1 MNTILRAVS
10 LILLLMTGLS
20 VRSQNSHP
28 SDGFFKK
35 ENIITGGTLNA
46 SFGNQI
52 TALGVSPYIGYSLN
66 RFVDVAISPALNYI
80 SQRDYYAVGD
90 KLRQTTFGPGAFVRV
105 FPVKFLFGI
114 AQVEHNISRFR
125 YLPAVG
131 SVYQP
136 DQLEIKADC
145 VLLGVGLSN
154 GRDFQVR
161 RSYYY
166 FSVLWDVRKA
176 NNSPYVDNLN
186 RAVPIIRAGYNIAL
200 FQ

>member
-1 MNTILRAVS
+1 MRQTITLFV
-10 LILLLMTGLS
+10 LLLTCLS
-20 VRSQNSHP
+20 VHSQDSET
-28 SDGFFKK
+28 SDRFFRKDR
-35 ENIITGGTLNA
+35 IITGGTVNA

-52 TALGVSPYIGYSLN
+52 TALGISPYIGYSLS
-66 RFVDVAISPALNYI
+66 RYVDVAISPALNYV

-90 KLRQTTFGPGAFVRV
+90 KLRQTTYGPGAFVRI

-136 DQLEIKADC
+136 DELEIKADC

-154 GRDFQVR
+154 GRDAQYR

-166 FSVLWDVRKA
+166 FSVLWDVRKD